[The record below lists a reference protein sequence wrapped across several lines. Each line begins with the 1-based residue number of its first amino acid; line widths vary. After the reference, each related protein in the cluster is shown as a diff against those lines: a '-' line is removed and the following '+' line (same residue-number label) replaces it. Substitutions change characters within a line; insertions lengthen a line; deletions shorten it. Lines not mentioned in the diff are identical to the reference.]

1 MVTAIPSI
9 RVISAPPGPR
19 GAENLR
25 LLRAIFRDPVP
36 VLEELRAR
44 YGPVCRLGAGPARL
58 AVVGGP
64 QAVHELLAMPTDRFR
79 WGHKFNVLGFVVGDE
94 SLLVS
99 DGDEHRRRRG
109 SVQQA
114 FSRRRLN
121 GWIPMIVERTDAAV
135 DDLGLRPGGT
145 PCVVD
150 LAPWG
155 RRLVLEVVVRA
166 LFGDGMQARIDEL
179 ARLFERPQAYLESPA
194 VRQVP
199 HRLPWTRR
207 ARVRADRRAL
217 DAIVDLEIARL
228 RAHPTGDPLD
238 VLAVLVAGVELTDD
252 EIRDQVVTLIG
263 AGYDTT
269 AATLAWMLWCVS
281 LAPGLWVRLR
291 DEADR
296 ALGPPGEPAQA
307 DATTLGGLRLADAVV
322 RETTRLHPAGVI
334 APREAT
340 VDVEVGGHRIA
351 AGTLVVWSPYLV
363 GRDPAAWPEP
373 NRFDPDR
380 FLGSPSVGVTEEQQA
395 LADLAWVPFGGGRR
409 NCLGFALARME
420 LTLVVARLAQRLD
433 VAATAPEV
441 PHPYGMVVNRPEG
454 GAPMRVAARARC
466 GSTRSG

>member
-1 MVTAIPSI
+1 M
-9 RVISAPPGPR
+9 
-19 GAENLR
+19 
-25 LLRAIFRDPVP
+25 RAT
-36 VLEELRAR
+36 

-64 QAVHELLAMPTDRFR
+64 EAVRELLAMPTDRFR

-99 DGDEHRRRRG
+99 DGDDHRRRRG

-114 FSRRRLN
+114 FSRRRLD

-135 DDLGLRPGGT
+135 DGLGRRVGQGAE
-145 PCVVD
+145 VVD

-155 RRLVLEVVVRA
+155 RRLVLDVVVRA
-166 LFGDGMQARIDEL
+166 LFGQGMRARTEEL
-179 ARLFERPQAYLESPA
+179 AGRFERPQAYLESPA

-199 HRLPWTRR
+199 HRLPFTRR

-217 DAIVDLEIARL
+217 DAMVDTEIARL
-228 RAHPTGDPLD
+228 RSHPSGDPLD
-238 VLAVLVAGVELTDD
+238 VLAVLVAGGELTDD

-269 AATLAWMLWCVS
+269 AATLAWMLWRVS
-281 LAPGLWVRLR
+281 LAPGLWGRLR

-296 ALGPPGEPAQA
+296 VLGRPDRSATPDVAALGALE
-307 DATTLGGLRLADAVV
+307 LADAVV

-340 VDVEVGGHRIA
+340 VDLEVGGFRIP
-351 AGTLVVWSPYLV
+351 AGTLVLWSPYLV
-363 GRDPAAWPEP
+363 GRDGSVWPDP
-373 NRFDPDR
+373 CRFDPDR
-380 FLGSPSVGVTEEQQA
+380 FVEPSPKQRA
-395 LADLAWVPFGGGRR
+395 LADLAWIPFGGGRR

-420 LTLVVARLAQRLD
+420 LTIVVARLAQRLD
-433 VAATAPEV
+433 IAAIAPEV
-441 PHPYGMVVNRPEG
+441 PRPAGMVVNRPEG
-454 GAPMRVAARARC
+454 GAPMRVAARR
-466 GSTRSG
+466 